1 LLESFNNCTSL
12 FKLLLFTEYEEKKQQ
27 EHSYRSLNF
36 SRRSTTKCGAKPVGK
51 ILDKLAIVF
60 EAATAFKAAFYSLF
74 NFNLFKLQRSENTRQ
89 RSDLFTSEDYSLFL
103 SPLPQD

>member
-1 LLESFNNCTSL
+1 VSINKFHRVIDRRNTCGILITSLESFNNCISL
-12 FKLLLFTEYEEKKQQ
+12 FKLLFFTEYEEKKQQ

-36 SRRSTTKCGAKPVGK
+36 SRRSTTKCAAKPVGK

-74 NFNLFKLQRSENTRQ
+74 NFK
-89 RSDLFTSEDYSLFL
+89 
-103 SPLPQD
+103 SPI